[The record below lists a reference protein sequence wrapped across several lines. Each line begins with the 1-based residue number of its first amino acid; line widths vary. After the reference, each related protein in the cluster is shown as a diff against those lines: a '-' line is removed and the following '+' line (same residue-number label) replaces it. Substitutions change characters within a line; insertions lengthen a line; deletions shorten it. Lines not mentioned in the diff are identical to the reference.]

1 MKGKSIIQTLILTA
15 LGVVFVW
22 FAYGQI
28 EKNKEDIISAFANAD
43 YFWVFMCAFI
53 AFLSHV
59 VRAFRWN
66 YLLEPLGYKISF
78 LNACAAVFI
87 GYFGNYAPVIRFGE
101 VYRATIINRYEKIP
115 FQTGFGTIITE
126 RLVDT
131 LLLFVIFGLTLLFQ
145 FRELIGLSNKYIFDP
160 LGEKYGNMSTTKV
173 IIIGFIAL
181 SGIVAFI
188 ALRKKIA
195 GKLQGKFGNFIK
207 GFFDGLLSIRKMK
220 NFGAFAFFSVLIWTM
235 YFYSAYFCMKAL
247 PETTVIGHKEC
258 LTIMLFGTL
267 GVVFSPGG
275 LGAYHLIVAGI
286 LTYYGISDAPSVAL
300 PWLIWTASFFMVCF
314 FGLLSLILLPI
325 VNKNK
330 NVVQQ
335 QAE

>member
-1 MKGKSIIQTLILTA
+1 MKAKGKSIIQTLVLTA

-28 EKNKEDIISAFANAD
+28 EKNKTEIISAFTNAD
-43 YFWVFMCAFI
+43 YFWVFTCAFI

-59 VRAFRWN
+59 VRAFRWK
-66 YLLEPLGYKISF
+66 YLLEPLGYKTSF
-78 LNACAAVFI
+78 FNAFAAVFI
-87 GYFGNYAPVIRFGE
+87 GYFGNYAPVIRLGE
-101 VYRATIINRYEKIP
+101 VYRATIVDRYEKIP

-145 FRELIGLSNKYIFDP
+145 FSELIGLSHKYILDP
-160 LGEKYGNMSTTKV
+160 MSEKYGNMSTTKV
-173 IIIGFIAL
+173 IILLFIAI
-181 SGIVAFI
+181 SCVVALF
-188 ALRKKIA
+188 AFRKKIA
-195 GKLQGKFGNFIK
+195 DKLQGKFGNFIK
-207 GFFDGLLSIRKMK
+207 GFLDGLLSIRKMK
-220 NFGAFAFFSVLIWTM
+220 NFWAFAFFSVLIWTM
-235 YFYSAYFCMKAL
+235 YFYSTYFCLKAL
-247 PETTVIGHKEC
+247 PETKIIGHKEC

-286 LTYYGISDAPSVAL
+286 LTYYGIKDAPSVAL
-300 PWLIWTASFFMVCF
+300 PWLVWTASFAMISF
-314 FGLLSLILLPI
+314 FGLLSIILLPI

-335 QAE
+335 

>member
-1 MKGKSIIQTLILTA
+1 MKAKGKSIIQTLVLSA

-28 EKNKEDIISAFANAD
+28 EKNKTEIASAFANAN
-43 YFWVFMCAFI
+43 YFWVFVCALI

-59 VRAFRWN
+59 VRAYRWK

-78 LNACAAVFI
+78 FNAFAAVYI
-87 GYFGNYAPVIRFGE
+87 GYFGNYAPVLRLGE
-101 VYRATIINRYEKIP
+101 VYRATIVDRYEKIP

-145 FRELIGLSNKYIFDP
+145 FSELIGLSNKYIFDP
-160 LGEKYGNMSTTKV
+160 LGEKYGDMSTSKIVMLCIIAAGV
-173 IIIGFIAL
+173 II
-181 SGIVAFI
+181 AFM
-188 ALRKKIA
+188 AFRKKIA
-195 GKLQGKFGNFIK
+195 AKLQGKLGNFIK
-207 GFFDGLLSIRKMK
+207 GFMDGLLSIRKMK
-220 NFGAFAFFSVLIWTM
+220 NFWAFAFFSVLIWAM
-235 YFYSAYFCMKAL
+235 YFYSTLVCLNAL
-247 PETTVIGHKEC
+247 PETKVIGHKEC

-286 LTYYGISDAPSVAL
+286 LTFYGIAEAPAIAI
-300 PWLIWTASFFMVCF
+300 PWLVWTASFVMISF
-314 FGLLSLILLPI
+314 FGLLSIILLPI
-325 VNKNK
+325 VNKNR

-335 QAE
+335 

>member
-1 MKGKSIIQTLILTA
+1 MKTKAKSIIQTLVLTA

-28 EKNKEDIISAFANAD
+28 EKNKTEIISAFTNAN
-43 YFWVFMCAFI
+43 YFWVFICAFI

-59 VRAFRWN
+59 VRAFRWK

-78 LNACAAVFI
+78 FNAFAAVFI
-87 GYFGNYAPVIRFGE
+87 GYFGNYAPVMRLGE
-101 VYRATIINRYEKIP
+101 VYRATIVGRYEKIP

-131 LLLFVIFGLTLLFQ
+131 LLLFGIFGLTLLFQ
-145 FRELIGLSNKYIFDP
+145 FSELIGLSNQYIFDP
-160 LGEKYGNMSTTKV
+160 MSEKYGNMSTSKV
-173 IIIGFIAL
+173 VIFGIIIGGCIT
-181 SGIVAFI
+181 AFFL
-188 ALRKKIA
+188 LRKKIA
-195 GKLQGKFGNFIK
+195 SKLQGKFGNFIK
-207 GFFDGLLSIRKMK
+207 GFFEGLLSIRKMK
-220 NFGAFAFFSVLIWTM
+220 NFWAFAFFSVLIWAM
-235 YFYSAYFCMKAL
+235 YFYSTYFCMNAL
-247 PETTVIGHKEC
+247 PETKDIGHKEC

-286 LTYYGISDAPSVAL
+286 LTFYGINDAPSVAI
-300 PWLIWTASFFMVCF
+300 PWLIWTASFVMITF

-325 VNKNK
+325 INKNK

-335 QAE
+335 